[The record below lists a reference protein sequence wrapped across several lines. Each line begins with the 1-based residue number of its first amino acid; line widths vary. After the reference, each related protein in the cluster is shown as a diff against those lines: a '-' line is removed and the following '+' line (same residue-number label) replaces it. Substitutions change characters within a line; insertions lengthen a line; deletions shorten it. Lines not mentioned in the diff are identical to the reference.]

1 MFSNFFRFI
10 SALSALSPILFS
22 LWVVSTIQNW
32 HNLHVYVPTTFWV
45 GLREFL
51 KAHWALVAFACF
63 ICTIYYNIYVA
74 MTTLPHR
81 PISIKKSK
89 SIDYNFVSIVISCV
103 LPFAKFFWKD
113 GNDTIYLIAVLA
125 SWVVLASISMNG
137 YQFNI
142 IVRLMGYRHYEIET
156 TDEMAFL
163 MLSKKK
169 IINKTDVK
177 AYVSLTDHMIINV

>member
-1 MFSNFFRFI
+1 MFSKSFRFF

-22 LWVVSTIQNW
+22 LWIVSTVQNW
-32 HNLHVYVPTTFWV
+32 NRLYVYFPTTFL
-45 GLREFL
+45 GGGKEFL

-63 ICTIYYNIYVA
+63 VCTIYYSIYVA

-113 GNDTIYLIAVLA
+113 SNDTIYLCAVLVA
-125 SWVVLASISMNG
+125 WIILALISMNG

-142 IVRLMGYRHYEIET
+142 IVRLMGYRYYEVET

-163 MLSKKK
+163 LLSKKK
-169 IINKTDVK
+169 IINKSDVK